1 MFGKGVVRPNQPFLL
16 GRKEVVRPGEN
27 ILGTHGESV

>member
-1 MFGKGVVRPNQPFLL
+1 MLGKGVVSQPFLL

-27 ILGTHGESV
+27 ILRTHGESV